1 MRAPAAVL
9 LAAIAS
15 AACTESAS
23 PAPDR
28 PATDAPSPDGAVTE
42 AGSDVAAETF
52 GAADVPAEPVDATA
66 PCDLDVPTLDG
77 ATATGHLRF
86 ANLARG
92 AGTLRF
98 TARNLPMFREAFIEA
113 VVPEGSASIQIP
125 TLAVA
130 YEVRVTGAAGQDA
143 GVVVDVSN
151 SDAGMLTDGAASPA
165 TACTAVVA
173 PGELVPPV
181 CTDVYAAS
189 GCNIV
194 LAGSRTGDV
203 ALRQDRRLWRF
214 PDLPMRGDDCATGRV
229 RVVNWYAGG
238 PSLSVDAV
246 GGMPIARNAAYAEAT
261 GQRILPAGALRI
273 AVRSSE
279 GADDYGTLPAGAV
292 LGAHT
297 MTLHLWGEALDPSRR
312 DVGAL
317 LLDDVPPR

>member
-9 LAAIAS
+9 LTAIAA

-23 PAPDR
+23 PTPDR
-28 PATDAPSPDGAVTE
+28 PTTDAPSPDGAVTE
-42 AGSDVAAETF
+42 AGSDVAAETSV
-52 GAADVPAEPVDATA
+52 AADVPAEPVDATA
-66 PCDLDVPTLDG
+66 PCDLDVPALDG
-77 ATATGHLRF
+77 STATGHLRF

-130 YEVRVTGAAGQDA
+130 YEVRVTEAAGQDA

-173 PGELVPPV
+173 PGELVAPV

-261 GQRILPAGALRI
+261 GQRIVPAGALRVG
-273 AVRSSE
+273 VRSSE
-279 GADDYGTLPAGAV
+279 GADDYGMLPAGAV
-292 LGAHT
+292 LGTHT
-297 MTLHLWGEALDPSRR
+297 MTLHLWGDALDPSRR
-312 DVGAL
+312 AVGAL